1 MLTLKNNIKGDF
13 TMKYQT
19 PQMDVYL
26 LGTSDISTTSGGK
39 LSDGGENGTDN
50 VIVKINE
57 LTFNR

>member
-1 MLTLKNNIKGDF
+1 
-13 TMKYQT
+13 MKYQT

-26 LGTSDISTTSGGK
+26 LGTSDIITTSGGK